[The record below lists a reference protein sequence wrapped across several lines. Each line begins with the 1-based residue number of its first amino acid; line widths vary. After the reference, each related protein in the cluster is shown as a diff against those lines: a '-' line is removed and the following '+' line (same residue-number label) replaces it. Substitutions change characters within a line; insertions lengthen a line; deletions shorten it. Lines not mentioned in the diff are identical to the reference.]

1 MDIEDPATLLF
12 LLNSFKERE
21 KATDELLESIK
32 ETPHQTDPG
41 TIFEARKQKNMLR
54 SIRSQIEQ
62 RYRKLEEKKK
72 QETQG

>member
-21 KATDELLESIK
+21 KATDEWLESIK
-32 ETPHQTDPG
+32 ETPQNDPG
-41 TIFEARKQKNMLR
+41 TLFEARKQKNMLR
-54 SIRSQIEQ
+54 SIRIQIEH

-72 QETQG
+72 QETQS

>member
-21 KATDELLESIK
+21 KATDEWLESIK
-32 ETPHQTDPG
+32 ENSQTDPG
-41 TIFEARKQKNMLR
+41 TLFEARKQKNMLR
-54 SIRSQIEQ
+54 SIRIQIED